1 MEENDSDDEP
11 AGFGTNAEVLRNAA
25 TCLLP
30 ENREAEMIINDTGK
44 TIHNVVKIA
53 PGEGKI
59 PQNYLREEHFDVK
72 AFPRHHPTGNYGLDH
87 PRDRKIPAQKFFCQR
102 LLNRD
107 PRFANDM
114 SYLFMAQQRVE
125 RAALESQL
133 RLAGRKGKIQ
143 GNNGPNKKIHLDD
156 IYNVFQN
163 IRGSPK
169 YWQKAKNELIAKV
182 KYLGPFHIF
191 FTLSCGETRW
201 FDVFA
206 SILKDKGITVEFGD
220 NWDGNDENIKVEGKS
235 LWEYIEEELQESKHE
250 LLKECIVL
258 VTQHF
263 ENRVKEFIKHILMGQ
278 GKDKVKIKHYVF
290 RIEFQA
296 RGMPHIH
303 GVAWIDEECLKKH

>member
-1 MEENDSDDEP
+1 MKLDPVPEELNVTDLEQQLFAPNLIFMKIKRMPTSRMKCIVDKIVNVPLHSEDIEKSLNKISKSVLPRPLNEAGIVEIKLKRKLEMKNSYSNKYIRANVPRNAVLKLKELNNPHFAHVTVREESEMEVDSEPEDTKPVDDEENDSDDEP

-59 PQNYLREEHFDVK
+59 PQNYLREENFDVK
-72 AFPRHHPTGNYGLDH
+72 AFPRHHPTGSYGLDH
-87 PRDRKIPAQKFFCQR
+87 PRERKIPAQKFFCQR

-143 GNNGPNKKIHLDD
+143 GNNGPNKK
-156 IYNVFQN
+156 
-163 IRGSPK
+163 
-169 YWQKAKNELIAKV
+169 
-182 KYLGPFHIF
+182 
-191 FTLSCGETRW
+191 
-201 FDVFA
+201 
-206 SILKDKGITVEFGD
+206 
-220 NWDGNDENIKVEGKS
+220 
-235 LWEYIEEELQESKHE
+235 
-250 LLKECIVL
+250 
-258 VTQHF
+258 
-263 ENRVKEFIKHILMGQ
+263 FI
-278 GKDKVKIKHYVF
+278 
-290 RIEFQA
+290 
-296 RGMPHIH
+296 
-303 GVAWIDEECLKKH
+303 